1 MAQQFY
7 ENTSGEVFFCFAVSV
22 FRKPAGVAMIG
33 RARILKRK
41 KKMNENTRNA
51 LDFADPGPLPTE
63 LMDMPGFVNGLK
75 DYTLRTAPRP
85 NEVLAFAGALAMLSH
100 LSGRASRD
108 RRGTR
113 TNLYLA
119 ALADTGMGKDEPR
132 EVNKRLAEA
141 VDALHTL
148 PDSIASGEGLED
160 AVAASPALLL
170 QTDEAD
176 TLLTAMRGAD
186 SRASRMNE
194 MLLRLFTE
202 SRGGHAMRQRAGDGA
217 VRIIREPHL
226 TLFATGI
233 PKFFYRALSEK
244 ALENGLLGRCL
255 FFETDDFCPLGEM
268 MLEALPPQVVAS
280 ASRLV
285 ARERAAQTSG
295 TVTPALVG
303 ETAAATERLRAVFA
317 FCDEMT
323 RRLRASDLGTAAAL
337 YVRLPEKL
345 LKLAML
351 RAISRDDQNPVM
363 DAPDIDWAAR
373 LATHLTKRMI
383 YMAQF
388 YVSEGKFDSLK
399 KRMLAMLTR
408 AGGTMDRAS
417 LLKNMHV
424 DVETFRKIIK
434 TLHMCNMIEEE
445 FISAKTTSY
454 TLKDVA

>member
-1 MAQQFY
+1 MK
-7 ENTSGEVFFCFAVSV
+7 ET
-22 FRKPAGVAMIG
+22 
-33 RARILKRK
+33 
-41 KKMNENTRNA
+41 TRNA
-51 LDFADPGPLPTE
+51 LDFTDPGPLPTE

-75 DYTLRTAPRP
+75 DHTLRTAPRP
-85 NEVLAFAGALAMLSH
+85 NEVLAFAGALAMLAH
-100 LSGRASRD
+100 LSGRASSD

-132 EVNKRLAEA
+132 VVNKRLAEA
-141 VDALHTL
+141 VGLLHAV

-194 MLLRLFTE
+194 MLLRLFSE
-202 SRGGHAMRQRAGDGA
+202 SRGAHAMRQRAGDGA

-226 TLFATGI
+226 TLLATGI
-233 PKFFYRALSEK
+233 PKFFYRSLSER

-255 FFETDDFCPLGEM
+255 FFETDAFCPLGEM
-268 MLEALPPQVVAS
+268 TPEALPPQVLAT
-280 ASRLV
+280 ACRLA
-285 ARERAAQTSG
+285 ARERAAQETG
-295 TVTPALVG
+295 MVAPALVG
-303 ETAAATERLRAVFA
+303 ETPAASERLRAVFA

-351 RAISRDDQNPVM
+351 RAISRDDLTPMM
-363 DAPDIDWAAR
+363 DVPDIDWAAR
-373 LATHLTKRMI
+373 LVTHLTRRMI

-388 YVSEGKFDSLK
+388 YVSEGKFDGLK
-399 KRMLAMLTR
+399 KRLLAMLAR

-424 DVETFRKIIK
+424 DVDTFKKIIK

-454 TLKDVA
+454 TLKDAA

>member
-1 MAQQFY
+1 M
-7 ENTSGEVFFCFAVSV
+7 ENT
-22 FRKPAGVAMIG
+22 
-33 RARILKRK
+33 
-41 KKMNENTRNA
+41 TTHA
-51 LDFADPGPLPTE
+51 LDFADPGPLPKE

-75 DYTLRTAPRP
+75 EYTLRTAPRP
-85 NEVLAFAGALAMLSH
+85 NEVLAFAGALAMLAH
-100 LSGRASRD
+100 LSGRSSRD
-108 RRGTR
+108 WRGTR

-132 EVNKRLAEA
+132 VVNRRLAEA
-141 VDALHTL
+141 VGALHTM

-176 TLLTAMRGAD
+176 TLLTAMRGSD

-194 MLLRLFTE
+194 MLLRIFTE

-226 TLFATGI
+226 TLLATAI

-255 FFETDDFCPLGEM
+255 FFETDVFCPLGEM
-268 MLEALPPQVVAS
+268 KPEVLPPQVLAP
-280 ASRLV
+280 ANRLV
-285 ARERAAQTSG
+285 ARECVALETG
-295 TVTPALVG
+295 TVTPAIVD
-303 ETAAATERLRAVFA
+303 ETPAASGRLREVFA

-323 RRLRASDLGTAAAL
+323 RRLRASNLGTAASL

-351 RAISRDDQNPVM
+351 RAISRDDENPVM
-363 DAPDIDWAAR
+363 DAPDIDWAAL

-399 KRMLAMLTR
+399 KRMLAMLAR

-424 DVETFRKIIK
+424 DVETFKKIIR

-445 FISAKTTSY
+445 FISAKKTFY
-454 TLKDVA
+454 TLKNAA

>member
-1 MAQQFY
+1 MK
-7 ENTSGEVFFCFAVSV
+7 E
-22 FRKPAGVAMIG
+22 R
-33 RARILKRK
+33 
-41 KKMNENTRNA
+41 TRNA
-51 LDFADPGPLPTE
+51 LDFADPGPLPKE

-75 DYTLRTAPRP
+75 EYTMRTAPRP
-85 NEVLAFAGALAMLSH
+85 NELLAFAGALAMLAH

-132 EVNKRLAEA
+132 IVNKRIAEA
-141 VDALHTL
+141 VGVLHSV
-148 PDSIASGEGLED
+148 PDSIVSGEGLED
-160 AVAASPALLL
+160 AMAASPTLLL
-170 QTDEAD
+170 QMDEAD
-176 TLLTAMRGAD
+176 TLLTAMRGSD

-202 SRGGHAMRQRAGDGA
+202 SRGAHAMRQRAGNGA
-217 VRIIREPHL
+217 VKVIPEPHL
-226 TLFATGI
+226 TLLATGI
-233 PKFFYRALSEK
+233 PKFFYRSLSEK

-255 FFETDDFCPLGEM
+255 FFETNAFCPLGEM
-268 MLEALPPQVVAS
+268 NPESPPAEVLAS
-280 ASRLV
+280 ASRLCD
-285 ARERAAQTSG
+285 RELASQKSG
-295 TVTPALVG
+295 TITPALVD
-303 ETAAATERLRAVFA
+303 ETPKASERLRSVFA
-317 FCDEMT
+317 LCDEMT
-323 RRLRASDLGTAAAL
+323 QRLRTSDLGAAAAL
-337 YVRLPEKL
+337 YVRLPKKL

-363 DAPDIDWAAR
+363 DAPDIDWSAL

-399 KRMLAMLTR
+399 KRMLAMLIR

-434 TLHMCNMIEEE
+434 TLHMCNMIEEK
-445 FISAKTTSY
+445 FISAKTTFY
-454 TLKDVA
+454 TLRDVA